1 MAERRM
7 FAKSVVCFD
16 ILPDLSHGAQALYFH
31 LNMQADDDGFIPN
44 PKPILR
50 QIRCTRKHL
59 QELLDH
65 DLIMQ
70 FDGDL
75 TVILHW
81 HTHNQIRKDRYKP
94 TRFRETLARLTPDA
108 GGVYR
113 LSDGCH
119 LVANLATQVREGEAS
134 PDQSSLAQSSPDEDR
149 ALTTEPPPADSP
161 SSLID
166 FEKSILASY
175 QVHGVHLQ
183 KCNYLCLNTRKNIAA
198 LQANGWTLEA
208 LENAFQ
214 LANRTPFLCG
224 KNNKGW
230 IANLDWLCVEDNLR
244 KLLDGRY
251 EASIPQPKVPYGCT
265 GLGQEELEAIQ
276 TLLAQ

>member
-119 LVANLATQVREGEAS
+119 LVAKWLPQVIYLE
-134 PDQSSLAQSSPDEDR
+134 
-149 ALTTEPPPADSP
+149 
-161 SSLID
+161 
-166 FEKSILASY
+166 FH
-175 QVHGVHLQ
+175 QVYKHH
-183 KCNYLCLNTRKNIAA
+183 
-198 LQANGWTLEA
+198 
-208 LENAFQ
+208 
-214 LANRTPFLCG
+214 FL
-224 KNNKGW
+224 
-230 IANLDWLCVEDNLR
+230 
-244 KLLDGRY
+244 
-251 EASIPQPKVPYGCT
+251 
-265 GLGQEELEAIQ
+265 
-276 TLLAQ
+276 